1 MTILYVLL
9 ALLLLGILIIVHEGG
24 HFLGARL
31 TGIPVREFSIGF
43 GPKLL
48 ERKSRK
54 HDTNFVL
61 RAIPAGG
68 YCAFY
73 GEDDP
78 NAEEKD
84 DERSMT
90 RFPVWKRI
98 VTVFMGPGMNFILA
112 LIVAFGYFVVM
123 GEATGVE
130 YGRPVI
136 TEVTEDGPAREAGM
150 LGGDIIT
157 EVNGKSAGGLDE
169 NGNTILSGIL
179 SVWQEGDSPI
189 AVTVERGGAQ
199 ETLTVTPRWS
209 DDLKGMA
216 IGIIYQMEAWY
227 TFSPVGP
234 GRALQLSAGY
244 CVEAGGAILGSLK
257 RLVTTGEGIEDT
269 GGPIRIIQ
277 VVTEETPEN
286 GFWAYISL
294 LILISVNLGLMN
306 LLPIPGLDGSRILF
320 LAVEGVLR
328 RPVNRK
334 VETYIHLSGYVLLIG
349 LFAVL
354 TYRDILNLF

>member
-31 TGIPVREFSIGF
+31 TGIPVREFAIGF
-43 GPKLL
+43 GPRIL
-48 ERKSRK
+48 EKKSAK
-54 HDTNFVL
+54 TGTNFVL

-78 NAEEKD
+78 DAEEKN
-84 DERSMT
+84 DERAVT

-98 VTVFMGPGMNFILA
+98 VTVFMGPGMNFLLA
-112 LIVAFGYFVVM
+112 LIVAFGYFAFT
-123 GEATGVE
+123 GEATDVA
-130 YGRPVI
+130 YGRAVI
-136 TEVTEDGPAREAGM
+136 SQVNEGGPAWEAGM
-150 LGGDIIT
+150 RGGDIVIK
-157 EVNGKSAGGLDE
+157 VNGEKAEGLDE
-169 NGNTILSGIL
+169 NGKTALSRAIAG
-179 SVWQEGDSPI
+179 WQEGDAPVD
-189 AVTVERGGAQ
+189 VTVSRGGT
-199 ETLTVTPRWS
+199 EEDLELTPRWS
-209 DDLKGMA
+209 DELKGMA
-216 IGIIYQMEAWY
+216 VGIVYQVEARY
-227 TFSPVGP
+227 VYSPVGP
-234 GRALQLSAGY
+234 FRALQLSAGY
-244 CVEAGGAILGSLK
+244 CVEAGGAILGALK
-257 RLVTTGEGIEDT
+257 RLVTTGEGIEET

-277 VVTEETPEN
+277 LVTEETQAN

-320 LAVEGVLR
+320 LLFEGIMR

-334 VETYIHLSGYVLLIG
+334 VETYIHLGGYVLLFG
-349 LFAVL
+349 LFLVL